1 MSVEDQQAE
10 NAAFEQGFAQAS
22 GQPSPTPAAPA
33 ADAVEAVA
41 QDGAAPAADHTAEE
55 GSNQPEAINPADDGA
70 QAQDGQGQSNDLEDD
85 PVVLDGFK
93 RSEVKRLLEQASKV
107 TDLEQQL
114 RKAHGKIGEL
124 NTRIQPK
131 APAQPAA
138 PAHTAAPELPQEL
151 KQFEQDFP
159 EFATYAKA
167 LLQAQQPA
175 AQAAPPAQEEQ
186 TVATAA
192 NHGQA
197 ELDPVVIE
205 LAVMDRM
212 HSGWREKVAGQEFSL
227 WLAAQGQEV
236 QSAFAA
242 ADTAQAMA
250 AVIGQFDQWEAAK
263 AAQAQKHAK
272 GKQRLA
278 AAVTPQGNAP
288 QPQAA
293 LTEDQAFEMGFNAIM
308 GRR

>member
-41 QDGAAPAADHTAEE
+41 QDGAAPAAGHTEE
-55 GSNQPEAINPADDGA
+55 GANQPEAINPADDGA

-250 AVIGQFDQWEAAK
+250 AVIGQFDQWETAK

>member
-33 ADAVEAVA
+33 ADVVEAVA
-41 QDGAAPAADHTAEE
+41 QDGAAPAADHTKKGA
-55 GSNQPEAINPADDGA
+55 NQPEASNHQPEGA
-70 QAQDGQGQSNDLEDD
+70 QVPEGQDGGNDLEDD

-138 PAHTAAPELPQEL
+138 PAHTAAPEFPQEL

-192 NHGQA
+192 SPASA

>member
-41 QDGAAPAADHTAEE
+41 QYGAAPVADHTKE
-55 GSNQPEAINPADDGA
+55 GANQPEASNHQPEGA
-70 QAQDGQGQSNDLEDD
+70 QVPEGQEGGSDLEDD

-250 AVIGQFDQWEAAK
+250 AVIGQFDQWETAK

>member
-10 NAAFEQGFAQAS
+10 DAAFEQGFAQAS

-33 ADAVEAVA
+33 ADVVEAVA
-41 QDGAAPAADHTAEE
+41 QDGAAPAADHTEE
-55 GSNQPEAINPADDGA
+55 GANQPEASNHQPEGA
-70 QAQDGQGQSNDLEDD
+70 QVPEGQEGGNDLEDD

>member
-33 ADAVEAVA
+33 ADVVEDVA
-41 QDGAAPAADHTAEE
+41 QDGAAPAADHTKE
-55 GSNQPEAINPADDGA
+55 GANQPEASNHQPEGA
-70 QAQDGQGQSNDLEDD
+70 QVPEGQEGGNGLEDD

>member
-41 QDGAAPAADHTAEE
+41 QDGAAPAADHTEE
-55 GSNQPEAINPADDGA
+55 GANQPEASNHQPEGA
-70 QAQDGQGQSNDLEDD
+70 QVPEGQEGGDGLEDD
-85 PVVLDGFK
+85 PLVLDGFK

>member
-10 NAAFEQGFAQAS
+10 EAAFEQGFAQAS
-22 GQPSPTPAAPA
+22 GQPLPTPAAPA

-41 QDGAAPAADHTAEE
+41 QDGAAPAAGHTEE
-55 GSNQPEAINPADDGA
+55 GANQPEAINPADDGA
-70 QAQDGQGQSNDLEDD
+70 QAQDGQGQSDDLEDD

-131 APAQPAA
+131 APAQQAA

-192 NHGQA
+192 NPAQA

>member
-41 QDGAAPAADHTAEE
+41 QDGAAPAAGHTAKE

>member
-41 QDGAAPAADHTAEE
+41 QDGAAPAADHTAEG
-55 GSNQPEAINPADDGA
+55 GSQPEAINPADDGA

-192 NHGQA
+192 NPGQA

-250 AVIGQFDQWEAAK
+250 AVIDQFDQWGAAK

-278 AAVTPQGNAP
+278 AAVTPKGNAP

>member
-41 QDGAAPAADHTAEE
+41 QDGAAPAADHTEE
-55 GSNQPEAINPADDGA
+55 GVNQPEASNHQPEGA
-70 QAQDGQGQSNDLEDD
+70 QVPEGQEGGNGLEDD

-192 NHGQA
+192 NPGQA

>member
-10 NAAFEQGFAQAS
+10 DEAFEQGFAQAS

-33 ADAVEAVA
+33 ADVVEDVA
-41 QDGAAPAADHTAEE
+41 QDGAAPAAGHTEE
-55 GSNQPEAINPADDGA
+55 GANQPEAINPADDGA

-175 AQAAPPAQEEQ
+175 AQVAPPAQEEQ

-278 AAVTPQGNAP
+278 AAVTPHGNAP

>member
-10 NAAFEQGFAQAS
+10 NAAFEQGFAHAS

-41 QDGAAPAADHTAEE
+41 QDGAAPAADHTEE
-55 GSNQPEAINPADDGA
+55 GVKQPEASNHQPEGA
-70 QAQDGQGQSNDLEDD
+70 QVPEGQEGGNDLEDD

-138 PAHTAAPELPQEL
+138 PAHTAAPEFPQEL

-175 AQAAPPAQEEQ
+175 AQVAPPAQEEQ

>member
-10 NAAFEQGFAQAS
+10 DEAFEQGFAQAS
-22 GQPSPTPAAPA
+22 GQPSPTPAAPV
-33 ADAVEAVA
+33 ADAVEA
-41 QDGAAPAADHTAEE
+41 AAEASASPDASASTEE
-55 GSNQPEAINPADDGA
+55 GADQPEASNHQPEGA
-70 QAQDGQGQSNDLEDD
+70 QVPEGQEGGDDLEDD
-85 PVVLDGFK
+85 PLVLDGFK

-124 NTRIQPK
+124 NTRIQPQ
-131 APAQPAA
+131 APAQQAA
-138 PAHTAAPELPQEL
+138 PVHTAAPELPAEL
-151 KQFEQDFP
+151 AQFEQDFP
-159 EFATYAKA
+159 EIAAYAKA
-167 LLQAQQPA
+167 LLQNQQPP
-175 AQAAPPAQEEQ
+175 AQVAPPAQEQQ
-186 TVATAA
+186 TVATDAA
-192 NHGQA
+192 PATA
-197 ELDPVVIE
+197 ELDPLAIE
-205 LAVMDRM
+205 VAVMDRM
-212 HSGWREKVAGQEFSL
+212 HSGWREKVGGQEFQL
-227 WLAAQGQEV
+227 WLTAQGQDV
-236 QSAFAA
+236 QAAFDA

>member
-10 NAAFEQGFAQAS
+10 DAAFEQGFAQAS

-41 QDGAAPAADHTAEE
+41 QDGAAPAADHTEE
-55 GSNQPEAINPADDGA
+55 GANQPEASNHQPEGA
-70 QAQDGQGQSNDLEDD
+70 QVPEGQDGGNDLEDD

-124 NTRIQPK
+124 NTRIQPQ
-131 APAQPAA
+131 APAQQAA
-138 PAHTAAPELPQEL
+138 PVHTAAPELPAEL
-151 KQFEQDFP
+151 AQFEQDFP
-159 EFATYAKA
+159 EIAAYAKA
-167 LLQAQQPA
+167 LLQNQQPA

-192 NHGQA
+192 NPGQA

-212 HSGWREKVAGQEFSL
+212 HSGWREKVTGQEFGL

-250 AVIGQFDQWEAAK
+250 AVIDQFDQWGAAK

>member
-10 NAAFEQGFAQAS
+10 DAAFEQGFAQAS

-33 ADAVEAVA
+33 ADVVEAVA
-41 QDGAAPAADHTAEE
+41 QDGAAPAADHTEE
-55 GSNQPEAINPADDGA
+55 GANQPEASNHQPEGA
-70 QAQDGQGQSNDLEDD
+70 QVPEGQEGGNDLEDD

-192 NHGQA
+192 SPASA

>member
-41 QDGAAPAADHTAEE
+41 QDGAAPAAGHTEE
-55 GSNQPEAINPADDGA
+55 GANQPEAINPADDGA

-138 PAHTAAPELPQEL
+138 PAHTAAPEFPQEL

-175 AQAAPPAQEEQ
+175 AQVAPPAQEEQ

-192 NHGQA
+192 NPGQA

>member
-10 NAAFEQGFAQAS
+10 NEAFEQGFAQAS

-33 ADAVEAVA
+33 ADVVEAVA
-41 QDGAAPAADHTAEE
+41 QDGAAPAADHTAKE

-227 WLAAQGQEV
+227 WLAAQGQDV

>member
-10 NAAFEQGFAQAS
+10 NEAFEQGFAQAS

-212 HSGWREKVAGQEFSL
+212 HSGWREKVTGQEFSL

-236 QSAFAA
+236 QSAFVA

-250 AVIGQFDQWEAAK
+250 AVIGQFDQWETAK

>member
-41 QDGAAPAADHTAEE
+41 QDGAAPATDHTAKK

-138 PAHTAAPELPQEL
+138 PAHTAAPEFPQEL

-227 WLAAQGQEV
+227 WLASQGQEV

-263 AAQAQKHAK
+263 AAQAQKHSK

-288 QPQAA
+288 QPPAA

>member
-10 NAAFEQGFAQAS
+10 NEAFEQGFAQAS

-41 QDGAAPAADHTAEE
+41 QDGAAPAADHTEE
-55 GSNQPEAINPADDGA
+55 GANQPEASNQSEGTNVPEG
-70 QAQDGQGQSNDLEDD
+70 QDGGNDLEDD

-131 APAQPAA
+131 APAPQPAA

-192 NHGQA
+192 SPASA

>member
-10 NAAFEQGFAQAS
+10 DEAFEQGFAQAS

-41 QDGAAPAADHTAEE
+41 QAGAAPAADHTAKG
-55 GSNQPEAINPADDGA
+55 GSQPEAINPADDGA

-138 PAHTAAPELPQEL
+138 PAHTAAPEFPQEL

-192 NHGQA
+192 SPASA

-212 HSGWREKVAGQEFSL
+212 HSGWREKVTGQEFGL
-227 WLAAQGQEV
+227 WLAAQSPDV
-236 QSAFAA
+236 QAAFNA
-242 ADTAQAMA
+242 ADTAQALA
-250 AVIGQFDQWEAAK
+250 EVIGQFDQWSAAK

>member
-33 ADAVEAVA
+33 ADAVEAEA
-41 QDGAAPAADHTAEE
+41 QDGAAPAADHTAEG
-55 GSNQPEAINPADDGA
+55 GSQPEASNHQPEGA
-70 QAQDGQGQSNDLEDD
+70 QVPEGQDGGNDLEDD

-114 RKAHGKIGEL
+114 RKAHGKIGDL

-138 PAHTAAPELPQEL
+138 PAHTAAPEFPQEL
-151 KQFEQDFP
+151 RQFEQDFP

-192 NHGQA
+192 NPGQA

>member
-33 ADAVEAVA
+33 ADVVEAVA
-41 QDGAAPAADHTAEE
+41 QDGAAPAANHAKE
-55 GSNQPEAINPADDGA
+55 GSNQPEASNHQPEGA
-70 QAQDGQGQSNDLEDD
+70 QVPKGQEGGNDLEDD

-192 NHGQA
+192 NPGQA

>member
-10 NAAFEQGFAQAS
+10 NEAFEQGFAQAS
-22 GQPSPTPAAPA
+22 GQPIPASEATA
-33 ADAVEAVA
+33 ADAGVDTATEGAQPDASVTIEAV
-41 QDGAAPAADHTAEE
+41 DD
-55 GSNQPEAINPADDGA
+55 QPEASNHQPEGA
-70 QAQDGQGQSNDLEDD
+70 QVPEGKESSNDLEDD

-107 TDLEQQL
+107 PDLELQL
-114 RKAHGKIGEL
+114 RKAHGKIGDL
-124 NTRIQPK
+124 GSKLQTPPVQ
-131 APAQPAA
+131 QAA
-138 PAHTAAPELPQEL
+138 PVQASAPELPQEL

-192 NHGQA
+192 APASA

-212 HSGWREKVAGQEFSL
+212 HSGWREKVAGQDFSL

-250 AVIGQFDQWEAAK
+250 AVIDQFDQWGAAK

>member
-1 MSVEDQQAE
+1 M
-10 NAAFEQGFAQAS
+10 
-22 GQPSPTPAAPA
+22 
-33 ADAVEAVA
+33 A
-41 QDGAAPAADHTAEE
+41 QDGAAPAADHTEE
-55 GSNQPEAINPADDGA
+55 GGNQPEASNHQPEGA
-70 QAQDGQGQSNDLEDD
+70 QVPEGQEGGNDLEDD

-138 PAHTAAPELPQEL
+138 PAHTAAPEFPQEL

-192 NHGQA
+192 SPASA

-212 HSGWREKVAGQEFSL
+212 HSGWREKVAGQDFSL
-227 WLAAQGQEV
+227 WLASQGQEV

-250 AVIGQFDQWEAAK
+250 AVIGQFDQWETAK

>member
-41 QDGAAPAADHTAEE
+41 QNGAAPAAAHTEE
-55 GSNQPEAINPADDGA
+55 VTNQPEASNHQPEGA
-70 QAQDGQGQSNDLEDD
+70 QVPEGQEGGNALEDD

-131 APAQPAA
+131 APAQPAT
-138 PAHTAAPELPQEL
+138 PAHTAAPEFPQEL

-192 NHGQA
+192 SPASA

>member
-10 NAAFEQGFAQAS
+10 NDAFEQGFAQAS

-33 ADAVEAVA
+33 ADVVEAVA
-41 QDGAAPAADHTAEE
+41 QVGAAPAAGHTAEG
-55 GSNQPEAINPADDGA
+55 GSQPEAINPADDGA

-151 KQFEQDFP
+151 RQFEQDFP

>member
-1 MSVEDQQAE
+1 MSVEDQQVE
-10 NAAFEQGFAQAS
+10 NAAFEQAFAQAS

-33 ADAVEAVA
+33 ADAVEDVA
-41 QDGAAPAADHTAEE
+41 QDGAAPAADHTEE
-55 GSNQPEAINPADDGA
+55 GANQPEGA
-70 QAQDGQGQSNDLEDD
+70 QAPEGQEGGDDLEDD
-85 PVVLDGFK
+85 PLVLDGFK

-192 NHGQA
+192 SPASA

-212 HSGWREKVAGQEFSL
+212 YSGWREKVAGQEFSL

-263 AAQAQKHAK
+263 AAQTQKHAK

>member
-33 ADAVEAVA
+33 ADVVEAVA
-41 QDGAAPAADHTAEE
+41 QDGAAPAADHTEE
-55 GSNQPEAINPADDGA
+55 GVNQPEASNHQPEGA
-70 QAQDGQGQSNDLEDD
+70 QVPEGQEGGNGLEDD

>member
-10 NAAFEQGFAQAS
+10 NDAFEQGFAQAS

-41 QDGAAPAADHTAEE
+41 QDGAAPAADHTEE
-55 GSNQPEAINPADDGA
+55 GVNQPEASNHQPEGA
-70 QAQDGQGQSNDLEDD
+70 QVPEGQEGGNDLEDD

-192 NHGQA
+192 SPASA

>member
-10 NAAFEQGFAQAS
+10 DAAFEQGFAQAS
-22 GQPSPTPAAPA
+22 GQPIPASEATA
-33 ADAVEAVA
+33 ADAGVDTATAGAPPDASVTTEAVDDQPEA
-41 QDGAAPAADHTAEE
+41 
-55 GSNQPEAINPADDGA
+55 SNQPDGA
-70 QAQDGQGQSNDLEDD
+70 QAPAGQGSSNDPEDD

-107 TDLEQQL
+107 PDLELQL
-114 RKAHGKIGEL
+114 RKAHGKIGDL
-124 NTRIQPK
+124 GSKLQTPPVQ
-131 APAQPAA
+131 QAA
-138 PAHTAAPELPQEL
+138 PTHTAAPELPQEL

-192 NHGQA
+192 APAPA

-212 HSGWREKVAGQEFSL
+212 HSGWREKVAGQEFGL

-250 AVIGQFDQWEAAK
+250 AVIDQFDQWGAAK

>member
-10 NAAFEQGFAQAS
+10 DAAFEQGFAQAS

-41 QDGAAPAADHTAEE
+41 QDGAAPAAAHTKEVT
-55 GSNQPEAINPADDGA
+55 NQPEASNHQPEGA
-70 QAQDGQGQSNDLEDD
+70 KVPEGQKGGNDLEDD

-138 PAHTAAPELPQEL
+138 PAHTAAPEFPQEL

-192 NHGQA
+192 SPASA

>member
-41 QDGAAPAADHTAEE
+41 QDGAAPAADHTEE
-55 GSNQPEAINPADDGA
+55 GANQPEASNHQPEGA
-70 QAQDGQGQSNDLEDD
+70 QVPEGQESGNDLEDD

-192 NHGQA
+192 APASA

-212 HSGWREKVAGQEFSL
+212 HSGWREKVAGQDFSL

-293 LTEDQAFEMGFNAIM
+293 LTEEQAFEMGFNAIV

>member
-33 ADAVEAVA
+33 ADAVEAAA
-41 QDGAAPAADHTAEE
+41 QDGAAPAADHTEE
-55 GSNQPEAINPADDGA
+55 VTNQPEASNHQPEGA
-70 QAQDGQGQSNDLEDD
+70 QVPEGKEGGNDLEDD

-107 TDLEQQL
+107 PDLELQL
-114 RKAHGKIGEL
+114 RKAHGKIGDL
-124 NTRIQPK
+124 GSKLQTPPVQ
-131 APAQPAA
+131 QAA
-138 PAHTAAPELPQEL
+138 PVHTAAPELPPEL
-151 KQFEQDFP
+151 VQFEQDFP
-159 EFATYAKA
+159 EFAAYAKA
-167 LLQAQQPA
+167 LFQAQQPA
-175 AQAAPPAQEEQ
+175 AQAAPPAQEGQ

-192 NHGQA
+192 APASA
-197 ELDPVVIE
+197 ELDPVAIE

-212 HSGWREKVAGQEFSL
+212 HSGWREKVAGQEFGL
-227 WLAAQGQEV
+227 WLAAQSQEV

-250 AVIGQFDQWEAAK
+250 AVIDQFDQWGAAK